1 MNAAIVIY
9 IHKKKGSE
17 NKERV
22 LQSKYHKT
30 SEMDQQNKQ
39 YMYKLERSVHI
50 TDKSKQSVLQA
61 FMK

>member
-1 MNAAIVIY
+1 MLLSESTFIKRKDQRR
-9 IHKKKGSE
+9 KKKFSS
-17 NKERV
+17 
-22 LQSKYHKT
+22 QSKYHKT

-50 TDKSKQSVLQA
+50 TDISKQSVLQA